1 VFDAELDGDV
11 EVAEEGLVLRHVVG
25 RGEVQAHHIA
35 DVLSEGS
42 DEEQAHACAHFSH
55 RVKVQGPALSL
66 DLKRGQLSVNPF
78 GDEVRQDL

>member
-55 RVKVQGPALSL
+55 
-66 DLKRGQLSVNPF
+66 
-78 GDEVRQDL
+78 